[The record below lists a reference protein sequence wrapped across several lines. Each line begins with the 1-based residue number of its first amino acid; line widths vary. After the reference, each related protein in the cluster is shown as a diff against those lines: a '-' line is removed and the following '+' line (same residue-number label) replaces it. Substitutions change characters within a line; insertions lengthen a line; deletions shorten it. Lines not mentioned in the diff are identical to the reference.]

1 MQGFD
6 VISEPDKQVT
16 RVLSFSR
23 ICSVC
28 FSSIGPSSSHECC
41 SSTAVSNL
49 IILAFTLGSLQAD
62 QVASGILKKRIED
75 ENIKKGS
82 QFKLSTGGNPM
93 MISLG
98 CADNKTERRSVKQI
112 SFQLIKELQIVLELS
127 LNKTKQLVSVLRKG
141 MESQLAVE
149 SNILRKL
156 KDLELTISN
165 YYQVEK
171 VFNIAKFSI
180 NKYLPLF
187 LIFVSLTLTF

>member
-16 RVLSFSR
+16 GGSSFSR

-49 IILAFTLGSLQAD
+49 IILAFTLFTLGSLQAD
-62 QVASGILKKRIED
+62 QVASGIFKKKIED

-141 MESQLAVE
+141 MKSQLAVE
-149 SNILRKL
+149 SNILGKL

-180 NKYLPLF
+180 NKYFPLF
-187 LIFVSLTLTF
+187 LIFVY

>member
-1 MQGFD
+1 
-6 VISEPDKQVT
+6 
-16 RVLSFSR
+16 
-23 ICSVC
+23 
-28 FSSIGPSSSHECC
+28 
-41 SSTAVSNL
+41 
-49 IILAFTLGSLQAD
+49 
-62 QVASGILKKRIED
+62 
-75 ENIKKGS
+75 
-82 QFKLSTGGNPM
+82 M

-149 SNILRKL
+149 SNILGKL
-156 KDLELTISN
+156 KELELTISN

-180 NKYLPLF
+180 NKYFPLF
-187 LIFVSLTLTF
+187 LIFVY